1 MTIKLI
7 NLGTTANDGTGD
19 TLRVGG
25 GQVNLTLQEIYDTL
39 GDGTTLQIH
48 MAGGST
54 GDVLTWNNANNR
66 FEALAMNIVLDT
78 SPSLGGNLDIN
89 GQSIITAGGSNANIT
104 ITPNGTGETLVKNL
118 RVSGNQPNS
127 INFNIADESSSTIS
141 VGMGQT
147 LKVSGNQG
155 IVSQVS
161 GDTLDISIDSSVATR
176 AGAETLENKTIATG
190 TNTITEATTSA
201 AKGIANFEVNDFT
214 VNAGHVELKT
224 GGIAN
229 AKLTNSDIKI
239 LDDSSTVESVDLG
252 ETLEI
257 KGGPGV
263 STTVGAN
270 EITIAASG
278 ITNTELD
285 ASAGILN
292 TQLASPTITLGATA
306 INLGDTVST
315 VAGFGVSGAG
325 GFDLTGPGQKM
336 RFNFASAGV
345 RPDPNTYQGM
355 FITQSDTAQTF
366 YAESG
371 SWIEILTENA
381 SIGLLS
387 NVDITTQPPRTG
399 QVLVFNSSNGKFA
412 PANAPTDTFM
422 NAVADYDVT
431 TSSNNYLF
439 GDWYAGNNP
448 TIYVRSG
455 TTICFNI
462 DSSGHPFRIQ
472 TEGNNQNGALHS
484 TGLTHAANDGL
495 VSTGVSAQSKTEGQ
509 LYWEIP
515 IDAVG
520 DYYYQCGNHQ
530 AMYGKIVVQSGMSD
544 AWQIKDANFGVE
556 SGGQYLVDCSGSPIT
571 VTLLS
576 TPVMGDMITLV
587 DAENN
592 AGVNNITISRNGANI
607 NGAGSDLT
615 LNTGGEVKKL
625 VYYNS
630 TRGWVNAN

>member
-1 MTIKLI
+1 MSIKLI

-25 GQVNLTLQEIYDTL
+25 GQVNLTLQEIYTLL
-39 GDGTTLQIH
+39 GDGTDLQVDLTG
-48 MAGGST
+48 ANA
-54 GDVLTWNNANNR
+54 GDVLNWNDVNSK
-66 FEALAMNIVLDT
+66 FEPGPIAIVKDT
-78 SPSLGGNLDIN
+78 SPQLGGNLDTN
-89 GQSIITAGGSNANIT
+89 DQSIITASGSNKNISLV
-104 ITPNGTGETLVKNL
+104 PHGTGETIVKNL
-118 RVSGNQPNS
+118 SITGNQPS
-127 INFNIADESSSTIS
+127 TIQFNIADETSTSTAI
-141 VGMGQT
+141 GMGQT
-147 LKVSGNQG
+147 LKVTGNVG
-155 IVSQVS
+155 IQTAVS
-161 GDTLDISIDSSVATR
+161 GDELDISVDSSIATKT
-176 AGAETLENKTIATG
+176 GTETFQNKTIATSE
-190 TNTITEATTSA
+190 NTISDATDGGT
-201 AKGIANFEVNDFT
+201 KGIAKFEAADFT
-214 VNAGHVELKT
+214 VNSGKVDLKT
-224 GGIAN
+224 GGIVN

-252 ETLEI
+252 ETLEV

-336 RFNFASAGV
+336 RFNFANAGV

-355 FITQSDTAQTF
+355 FLTQSDTAQTF

-371 SWIEILTENA
+371 AWIEILTENA

-387 NVDITTQPPRTG
+387 NVDITSQPPRTG
-399 QVLVFNSSNGKFA
+399 QVLVFNSSNGKFG

-439 GDWYAGNNP
+439 GDWYSGNNP
-448 TIYVRSG
+448 IIYVKSG
-455 TTICFNI
+455 TTICFNL
-462 DSSGHPFRIQ
+462 DTSGHPFRIQ
-472 TEGNNQNGALHS
+472 TEGNNQNGALYS
-484 TGLTHAANDGL
+484 TGLTHAATDGL
-495 VSTGVSAQSKTEGQ
+495 VSTAASAQSKTSGQ

-515 IDAVG
+515 ITTVG

-530 AMYGKIVVQSGMSD
+530 AMYGIIKVQSGMSD
-544 AWQIKDANFGVE
+544 AWQYKDANFGIE
-556 SGGQYLVDCSGSPIT
+556 AGGQYLVDVSGGPLT
-571 VTLLS
+571 VTLS
-576 TPVMGDMITLV
+576 VSPQIGDSVTII
-587 DAENN
+587 DAEAQ
-592 AGVNNITISRNGANI
+592 AGTNNITIARNGNNI

-615 LNTGGEVKKL
+615 LNTGGTVRKL
-625 VYYNS
+625 IYYNA
-630 TRGWVNAN
+630 TRGWINAN

>member
-1 MTIKLI
+1 MSIKLI

-39 GDGTTLQIH
+39 GDGTTLQIN
-48 MAGGST
+48 MSGAST
-54 GDVLTWNNANNR
+54 GDVLTWNTANSR
-66 FEALAMNIVLDT
+66 FEALGMNISLDT
-78 SPSLGGNLDIN
+78 SPALGGNLDMN
-89 GQSIITAGGSNANIT
+89 NQSLVTAGGSNANIT

-118 RVSGNQPNS
+118 RITGNQPS
-127 INFNIADESSSTIS
+127 TINFNVADETSSTIQ

-147 LKVSGNQG
+147 LKVAGSTG
-155 IVSQVS
+155 ITSTVS
-161 GDTLDISIDSSVATR
+161 GDTLDISIDASVATR
-176 AGAETLENKTIATG
+176 TGAETLENKVISSG
-190 TNTITEATTSA
+190 SNTITEATTSA

-224 GGIAN
+224 GGIVN
-229 AKLTNSDIKI
+229 AKLVNSNINI

-292 TQLASPTITLGATA
+292 TQLANPTITLGATG
-306 INLGDTVST
+306 INLGDTKSS
-315 VAGFGVSGAG
+315 VAGFGVTGAG
-325 GFDLTGPGQKM
+325 TFDLTAPGQKM
-336 RFNFASAGV
+336 RFNFANASV
-345 RPDPNTYQGM
+345 RPDPNTYSGM
-355 FITQSDTAQTF
+355 FLTQSDTAQTF

-371 SWIEILTENA
+371 SWIEILTEN
-381 SIGLLS
+381 SSVGLLS
-387 NVDITTQPPRTG
+387 NVDITTTPPRTG

-448 TIYVRSG
+448 TIYVKSG
-455 TTICFNI
+455 TTICFNL
-462 DSSGHPFRIQ
+462 DVGAHVFRIQ
-472 TEGNNQNGALHS
+472 TEGNNQNGTLYN

-495 VSTGVSAQSKTEGQ
+495 VSTGAAAQGKVSGQ

-515 IDAVG
+515 IDTVG

-530 AMYGKIVVQSGMSD
+530 AMYGVIKVSSGMAD
-544 AWQIKDANFGVE
+544 AWQVKDANFGIE
-556 SGGQYLVDCSGSPIT
+556 SGGQYLVDCSGGPIT
-571 VTLLS
+571 VTLLA
-576 TPVMGDMITLV
+576 TPVVGDTVTII

-615 LNTGGEVKKL
+615 LNTGGVVKKL

>member
-1 MTIKLI
+1 
-7 NLGTTANDGTGD
+7 
-19 TLRVGG
+19 
-25 GQVNLTLQEIYDTL
+25 
-39 GDGTTLQIH
+39 
-48 MAGGST
+48 GST

-127 INFNIADESSSTIS
+127 INFNVADEGSSTIS
-141 VGMGQT
+141 IGMGQT

-201 AKGIANFEVNDFT
+201 AKGIANFEANDFT

-224 GGIAN
+224 GGIVN

-556 SGGQYLVDCSGSPIT
+556 SGGQYLVDCSGGPIT
-571 VTLLS
+571 VTLLA
-576 TPVMGDMITLV
+576 TPVVGDMITLV

-592 AGVNNITISRNGANI
+592 ANVNNITISRNGANI